1 MKFYEIEEKGIILS
15 NLANT
20 SEHQRATSERTAN
33 TSEHQRKE
41 SNHSEH
47 QRRPAKKSEHQRRPN
62 YPNLH
67 DESQMA
73 IKMAKF
79 SQTYQNVDTRVQ
91 FHSLSI
97 GLAKLALVF
106 SKKGLSK
113 IWKATFGI

>member
-1 MKFYEIEEKGIILS
+1 MKFYEIDEKGIILS

-20 SEHQRATSERTAN
+20 SEDQRATSERTAN

-47 QRRPAKKSEHQRRPN
+47 QRRPAKKSEQQRRPN

-73 IKMAKF
+73 IKMAKI
-79 SQTYQNVDTRVQ
+79 QPT
-91 FHSLSI
+91 
-97 GLAKLALVF
+97 
-106 SKKGLSK
+106 LSK
-113 IWKATFGI
+113 CRHTNSILQFIHWFGQIGACFLKERVK

>member
-1 MKFYEIEEKGIILS
+1 MGLWTNFVNFNRKGEKINYFQRFMKFYEIEEKGIILS
-15 NLANT
+15 NPANT

-47 QRRPAKKSEHQRRPN
+47 QRTPAKKSEQQRRPN

-67 DESQMA
+67 DESQIA

-79 SQTYQNVDTRVQ
+79 SQTDQNVDM
-91 FHSLSI
+91 
-97 GLAKLALVF
+97 
-106 SKKGLSK
+106 
-113 IWKATFGI
+113 